1 MIASKK
7 LIWGFIDTVMQEI
20 VKDTSKRTNIQKFDE
35 LFENNDSFRMKM
47 IQSIGKE
54 YQQKKF
60 KIKSKKQKRFDY
72 NKFVLWLTKEQL
84 EEFNSFLNLT
94 IKEIR
99 NLRK

>member
-1 MIASKK
+1 MITSKK
-7 LIWGFIDTVMQEI
+7 LIWESIDTVMQEI
-20 VKDTSKRTNIQKFDE
+20 AKDTSKRTNIQKFDE

-84 EEFNSFLNLT
+84 DEFNSFLNET

-99 NLRK
+99 NLKK